1 MKCIRCGGEAFSGHK
16 ICCWCMDDWKEMRT
30 RIFNALQ
37 DKYGMLSLI
46 TQGVFKRETKRLEN
60 LWRKDRDRFE
70 VEIGKINSSNIK
82 EI

>member
-16 ICCWCMDDWKEMRT
+16 ICRSCMDDWGEMRT